1 MTTSD
6 SGAGSEWIAPE
17 HREIH
22 DFLCHWGR
30 WLKSR
35 GVQGHCASIEH
46 RYRSP
51 QCWDERNPR
60 PEEPD
65 VRRAELVEGLMRIVP
80 RLSRRVLK
88 LKYVHRGDAAFI
100 AKRLRFPME
109 HYDTELY
116 RARQIVLN
124 LTRHA
129 LAPTI
134 RGRFHN
140 LVLSDYLVEAAA

>member
-1 MTTSD
+1 MTSE
-6 SGAGSEWIAPE
+6 AGSEWVPPE

-22 DFLCHWGR
+22 EFLDHWGR

-35 GVQGHCASIEH
+35 GIQGHCASIEH

-60 PEEPD
+60 PPEPD
-65 VRRAELVEGLMRIVP
+65 AKRAELVESLMRIVP

-88 LKYVHRGDAAFI
+88 LRYVHRADNSFI
-100 AKRLRFPME
+100 AKRLKLK
-109 HYDTELY
+109 DCDAALY
-116 RARQIVLN
+116 TARQIVLN

-129 LAPTI
+129 LAPTVH
-134 RGRFHN
+134 GRFHN